1 MLAEQALRRVTGAL
15 QSRKEARE
23 AAVIGDMHCALE
35 AITESLEREY
45 SLLEDE
51 VEKEE
56 NEGEEEVEVEKE
68 GDVTTPSVL
77 PVYLQI
83 QLLMDRYVRFRIQN
97 SEQS

>member
-56 NEGEEEVEVEKE
+56 NQGEEEGEKE
-68 GDVTTPSVL
+68 GDVNTPSVL

-97 SEQS
+97 SEQY

>member
-56 NEGEEEVEVEKE
+56 NQGEEEGEKE
-68 GDVTTPSVL
+68 GDVNTPSVL

-83 QLLMDRYVRFRIQN
+83 QLLMDRYVRFIIQN
-97 SEQS
+97 SEQY

>member
-1 MLAEQALRRVTGAL
+1 MRRVTGAL
-15 QSRKEARE
+15 RSRKEARE

-56 NEGEEEVEVEKE
+56 KEGEEKE
-68 GDVTTPSVL
+68 EGESESDVVSTPSVL
-77 PVYLQI
+77 PVYVQI
-83 QLLMDRYVRFRIQN
+83 QLLMDRYVRVRILIAPN
-97 SEQS
+97 KA

>member
-56 NEGEEEVEVEKE
+56 NEGEEEGEKE
-68 GDVTTPSVL
+68 GDVNTPSVL

-97 SEQS
+97 SEQY